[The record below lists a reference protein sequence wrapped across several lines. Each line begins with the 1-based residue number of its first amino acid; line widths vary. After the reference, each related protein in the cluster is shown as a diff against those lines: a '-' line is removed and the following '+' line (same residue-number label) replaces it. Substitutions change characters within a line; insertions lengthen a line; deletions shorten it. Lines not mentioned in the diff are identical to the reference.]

1 MKLTR
6 FAKYS
11 WFVLAYTLG
20 VILWGAFVRA
30 TGSGAGCGNH
40 WPTCNGQVIP
50 RPEEIATVIE
60 FTHRITSAFL
70 GVLII
75 IMVVWAFR
83 LYAPGHVVRKAAVL
97 SLIFVIIE
105 GLIGAG
111 LVIFELVG
119 LNQSGERAIAMA
131 LHLVNT
137 LILVGFLTLT
147 AWWGSGGRVPQ
158 WAGQQRINWLIGI
171 GVVGMMLVGAS
182 GAVTALGDTLFIHKG
197 VPIESSPTT
206 EFLVQLR
213 IWHPALAVV
222 TGLFVVLA
230 STAVYRMRPSN
241 LTQLFARLV
250 KVTFI
255 IQLFAGVLNV
265 YLMVPVWMQMVHLL
279 LADIIWI
286 LWVLLGATALA
297 EPARQAIATRQPT
310 ADRLET
316 SKV

>member
-1 MKLTR
+1 MKLTN

-11 WFVLAYTLG
+11 WFILAYTLG

-40 WPTCNGQVIP
+40 WPTCNGQIIP
-50 RPEEIATVIE
+50 RPEEIETIIE
-60 FTHRITSAFL
+60 LTHRVTSAFL

-83 LYAPGHVVRKAAVL
+83 LYAPGHVVRKGAVW

-105 GLIGAG
+105 GLLGAG

-119 LNQSGERAIAMA
+119 LNQSSERAIAMA

-137 LILVGFLTLT
+137 LILVGFLTVT
-147 AWWGSGGRVPQ
+147 AWWASGGRAPR
-158 WAGQQRINWLIGI
+158 WPGQNRLNWLLGI
-171 GVVGMMLVGAS
+171 GVVGMLIVGAS
-182 GAVTALGDTLFIHKG
+182 GAVTALGDTLFIHEG
-197 VPIESSPTT
+197 VRVDSSPTT

-213 IWHPALAVV
+213 LWHPALAVA
-222 TGLFVVLA
+222 TGLFVMLA

-241 LTQLFARLV
+241 HTLFFSRLV

-265 YLMVPVWMQMVHLL
+265 YLMVPIWMQLIHLL

-286 LWVLLGATALA
+286 AWVLLGATALA
-297 EPARQAIATRQPT
+297 EPAREQ
-310 ADRLET
+310 RLVPVVEG
-316 SKV
+316 

>member
-6 FAKYS
+6 FATYS

-30 TGSGAGCGNH
+30 TGSGAGCGSH
-40 WPTCNGQVIP
+40 WPTCHGQVIP
-50 RPEEIATVIE
+50 RPEEIETIIE
-60 FTHRITSAFL
+60 FTHRVTSAFL

-75 IMVVWAFR
+75 ILVVWAFR

-119 LNQSGERAIAMA
+119 LNQSAERAIVMA

-147 AWWGSGGRVPQ
+147 AWWASGARTPQ
-158 WAGQQRINWLIGI
+158 WQGQQRINWLLGI
-171 GVVGMMLVGAS
+171 GVIGMMVVGAS
-182 GAVTALGDTLFIHKG
+182 GAVTALGDTLFVHEG
-197 VPIESSPTT
+197 VPIESTATT
-206 EFLVQLR
+206 QFLVQLR
-213 IWHPALAVV
+213 IWHPALAVI

-230 STAVYRMRPSN
+230 STAVYRLRPSSHT
-241 LTQLFARLV
+241 LLFSRLV
-250 KVTFI
+250 KVAFI

-265 YLMVPVWMQMVHLL
+265 YLMVPVWMQLIHLL

-286 LWVLLGATALA
+286 AWVLLGAAALA
-297 EPARQAIATRQPT
+297 VPAREQKLVPVV
-310 ADRLET
+310 EG
-316 SKV
+316 

>member
-6 FAKYS
+6 FATYS

-30 TGSGAGCGNH
+30 TGSGAGCGSH

-50 RPEEIATVIE
+50 RPEEIETIIE
-60 FTHRITSAFL
+60 FTHRVTSAFL
-70 GVLII
+70 GILII
-75 IMVVWAFR
+75 ILVVWAFR

-119 LNQSGERAIAMA
+119 LNQSAERAIVMA

-147 AWWGSGGRVPQ
+147 AWWASGARTPQ
-158 WAGQQRINWLIGI
+158 WQGQQRINWLLGI
-171 GVVGMMLVGAS
+171 GVIGMMVVGAS
-182 GAVTALGDTLFIHKG
+182 GAVTALGDTLFVHEG
-197 VPIESSPTT
+197 VPIESTATT
-206 EFLVQLR
+206 QFLVQLR
-213 IWHPALAVV
+213 IWHPALAVI

-230 STAVYRMRPSN
+230 STAVYRLRPSN
-241 LTQLFARLV
+241 HTLLFSRLV

-265 YLMVPVWMQMVHLL
+265 YLMVPVWMQLIHLL

-286 LWVLLGATALA
+286 AWVLLGAAALA
-297 EPARQAIATRQPT
+297 VPAREQTLVPVM
-310 ADRLET
+310 EG
-316 SKV
+316 

>member
-6 FAKYS
+6 FATYS

-30 TGSGAGCGNH
+30 TGSGAGCGSH

-50 RPEEIATVIE
+50 RPEEIETIIE
-60 FTHRITSAFL
+60 FTHRVTSAFL
-70 GVLII
+70 GILII
-75 IMVVWAFR
+75 ILVVWAFR

-119 LNQSGERAIAMA
+119 LNQSAERAIVMA

-147 AWWGSGGRVPQ
+147 AWWASGARTPQ
-158 WAGQQRINWLIGI
+158 WQGQQRINWLLGI
-171 GVVGMMLVGAS
+171 GVIGMMVVGAS
-182 GAVTALGDTLFIHKG
+182 GAVTALGDTLFVHEG
-197 VPIESSPTT
+197 VPIESTATT
-206 EFLVQLR
+206 QFLVQLR
-213 IWHPALAVV
+213 IWHPALAVI

-230 STAVYRMRPSN
+230 STAVYRLRPSN
-241 LTQLFARLV
+241 HTLLFSRLV

-265 YLMVPVWMQMVHLL
+265 YLMVPVWMQLIHLL

-286 LWVLLGATALA
+286 AWVLLGAAALA
-297 EPARQAIATRQPT
+297 EPAREQKLSAGCGRVVR
-310 ADRLET
+310 DKR
-316 SKV
+316 

>member
-6 FAKYS
+6 FATYS

-30 TGSGAGCGNH
+30 TGSGAGCGSH

-50 RPEEIATVIE
+50 RPEEIETIIE
-60 FTHRITSAFL
+60 FTHRVTSAFL
-70 GVLII
+70 GILII
-75 IMVVWAFR
+75 ILVVWAFR

-119 LNQSGERAIAMA
+119 LNQSAERAIVMA

-147 AWWGSGGRVPQ
+147 AWWASGARTPQ
-158 WAGQQRINWLIGI
+158 WQGQQRINWLLGI
-171 GVVGMMLVGAS
+171 GVIGMMVVGAS
-182 GAVTALGDTLFIHKG
+182 GAVTALGDTLFVHEG
-197 VPIESSPTT
+197 VPIESTATT
-206 EFLVQLR
+206 QFLVQLR
-213 IWHPALAVV
+213 IWHPALAVI

-230 STAVYRMRPSN
+230 STAVYRLRPSN
-241 LTQLFARLV
+241 HTLLFSRLV

-265 YLMVPVWMQMVHLL
+265 YLMVPVWMQLIHLL

-286 LWVLLGATALA
+286 AWVLLGAAALA
-297 EPARQAIATRQPT
+297 EPAREQKLVPVV
-310 ADRLET
+310 EG
-316 SKV
+316 